1 MCGCQSGDIHLF
13 IKDYILATNHY
24 FGNYSNKGE
33 QRLVEDLIVE
43 SIKVMGVDT
52 YYLPN
57 DNSQARDLLYGEDP
71 TKKFESSFPVEIYVN
86 NFTEY
91 GGEKEFFSKFGLEIK
106 NKVTVTMSKR
116 SFSER
121 VPQNTFTR
129 PREGDLIY
137 IPFLNGTGELF
148 EITFVNQTKDFFMLG
163 RQVPYFYELELE
175 KFRYSQEAIQTGND
189 DIDSVVTDSAYTINL
204 YMSGNNNTDYIF
216 KEVVFQTPDYTQANA
231 TAVALVQ
238 TWTPSLGLLTV
249 TNIAGEFN
257 LNQLI
262 VGASS
267 NAQSTLVSF
276 DPLENPARKEVYDNQ
291 YISIQGG
298 DITNTSEINPFGKL

>member
-1 MCGCQSGDIHLF
+1 M
-13 IKDYILATNHY
+13 ATSHY
-24 FGNYSNKGE
+24 FGNYNNKGE
-33 QRLVEDLIVE
+33 QRLIEDIIVE

-57 DNSQARDLLYGEDP
+57 NNDQARDLLYGEDP
-71 TKKFESSFPVEIYVN
+71 VRKFESAFPIEIYVN

-116 SFSER
+116 SFSQR
-121 VPQNTFTR
+121 VPQDTYTR

-175 KFRYSQEAIQTGND
+175 KFRYSQEAIQTGQME
-189 DIDSVVTDSAYTINL
+189 IDSVVTDSAYTIHLNTGT
-204 YMSGNNNTDYIF
+204 GNNIKYTP
-216 KEVVFQTPDYTQANA
+216 KEIVFQAPDITLANA

-238 TWTPSLGLLTV
+238 SWVPNEHSLSV
-249 TNIAGEFN
+249 TNIAGEF
-257 LNQLI
+257 I
-262 VGASS
+262 DGEMIIGASS
-267 NAQSTLVSF
+267 NAQYVLTTF
-276 DPLENPARKEVYDNQ
+276 DPLSEPARKENYDNQ
-291 YISIQGG
+291 YIDTQAGNIV
-298 DITNTSEINPFGKL
+298 DMSESNPFGKI

>member
-1 MCGCQSGDIHLF
+1 M
-13 IKDYILATNHY
+13 ATSHY

-33 QRLVEDLIVE
+33 QRLIEDIIVE
-43 SIKVMGVDT
+43 SIKIMGTDV

-57 DNSQARDLLYGEDP
+57 DNDQARDLLYGEDP
-71 TKKFESSFPVEIYVN
+71 VRKFESAFPIEIYVN

-116 SFSER
+116 SFSQR
-121 VPQNTFTR
+121 VPQDTYTR

-175 KFRYSQEAIQTGND
+175 KFRYSQESIQTGQME
-189 DIDSVVTDSAYTINL
+189 IDSVVTDSAYTIHLNTGA
-204 YMSGNNNTDYIF
+204 GNNIKYTP
-216 KEVVFQTPDYTQANA
+216 KEIVFQAPDITLANA

-238 TWTPSLGLLTV
+238 SWVPNEHSLSV
-249 TNIAGEFN
+249 TNIAGEF
-257 LNQLI
+257 I
-262 VGASS
+262 DGEMIIGASS
-267 NAQSTLVSF
+267 NAQYVLTTF
-276 DPLENPARKEVYDNQ
+276 DPLSEPARKENYDNQ
-291 YISIQGG
+291 YIDTQAGNIV
-298 DITNTSEINPFGKL
+298 DMSESNPFGKI